1 MKLFTLPL
9 VIVFNLFFST
19 NSFPQQSDENLIRK
33 LEDAERVAI
42 WKSDTVELTK
52 LISKKIF
59 GQNPEN
65 KIVGFRQIMDRI
77 KTGKI
82 DYLTFERRIDNI
94 AFSNGI
100 AIVMG
105 LETLVPQGSTQNA
118 GKNLERRFTNIWTQ
132 EDGNW
137 KLTARQATIVSMK

>member
-1 MKLFTLPL
+1 
-9 VIVFNLFFST
+9 
-19 NSFPQQSDENLIRK
+19 
-33 LEDAERVAI
+33 
-42 WKSDTVELTK
+42 
-52 LISKKIF
+52 
-59 GQNPEN
+59 
-65 KIVGFRQIMDRI
+65 MDRI

-82 DYLTFERRIDNI
+82 DYLTFERRIDHI

-118 GKNLERRFTNIWTQ
+118 GKNLERRFTNIWTK
-132 EDGNW
+132 EEGIW